1 MSIPQAWMLF
11 FALPPQLQVVY
22 EVVWL
27 IFYVLPCFRSVWT
40 RKEIH
45 WGIAGSFLLIVMLYP
60 VVIPWRALFPQ

>member
-1 MSIPQAWMLF
+1 MRRMSIPQAWMLF

-45 WGIAGSFLLIVMLYP
+45 
-60 VVIPWRALFPQ
+60 